1 MGKEYVRRKTLDRET
16 LKKLYQILT
25 LIMRVNIIP
34 NKFLIDQINKAEA
47 LMRKYFAQKKR

>member
-34 NKFLIDQINKAEA
+34 NKFFESDS
-47 LMRKYFAQKKR
+47 RKKGPFRNSD